1 LLHAIVHSASIQDRD
16 GGILLLATLFGQFPF
31 LVKLFADSAYQ
42 GPTFSNALAKIL
54 PCLDTEIIKRSAQA
68 KGFVQLPK
76 RIACRVVRH
85 EFRAPP
91 NELRTITVDGDSM
104 EPLLPSGDRILIDT
118 SQRVPVPPGTR
129 PAHSIRNRRAS
140 DARVDYSSET
150 TVKTHLQRAFEKTA
164 SRRQADL
171 VELVAGYMS
180 PLT

>member
-1 LLHAIVHSASIQDRD
+1 M
-16 GGILLLATLFGQFPF
+16 
-31 LVKLFADSAYQ
+31 
-42 GPTFSNALAKIL
+42 
-54 PCLDTEIIKRSAQA
+54 
-68 KGFVQLPK
+68 
-76 RIACRVVRH
+76 RH

-91 NELRTITVDGDSM
+91 NELRMITVDGDSM

-150 TVKTHLQRAFEKTA
+150 TVKTHLQRVFEKTA

-171 VELVAGYMS
+171 VKLVAGYSMLQTALS
-180 PLT
+180 QQ